1 MPIILDKELYDK
13 AREITNK
20 KYGTHT
26 SAFRSGFLVM
36 QYKKMGGRYGDDRKP
51 AKLKRWFREKW
62 QDVGH
67 KSYPVFRPTVR
78 VDKETPLT
86 VNEIDKKNL
95 HEQINRKQI
104 IKGTRN
110 LPPFKKKSSS

>member
-1 MPIILDKELYDK
+1 MPTVLNKAIYDK

-26 SAFRSGFLVM
+26 SAYRSAYLVM
-36 QYKKMGGRYGDDRKP
+36 TYKKLGGKYADDGKE

-67 KSYPVFRPTVR
+67 KGYPTYRPTVR
-78 VDKETPLT
+78 INKETPLT
-86 VNEIDKKNL
+86 VNEIDKNNL
-95 HEQINRKQI
+95 QKQI
-104 IKGTRN
+104 ELKQKIKGTKN
-110 LPPFKKKSSS
+110 LPPFKRKL